1 MEYCLEVP
9 INPVSFGQVSTSL
22 LREVRSRGLDP
33 CIFPIN
39 QPDLSSQK
47 KDEDFEK
54 WLTKNIIKAPKQHSR
69 NNKAIKLWHLNGGM
83 GSQSKE
89 QILFTFYELDS
100 PTESE
105 INIARNNTLVTS
117 SKYSQ
122 EIFKSYDIQSKYVPL
137 GFDSFNFKKLDKT
150 YFDDDRV
157 TFNLCGKFEHR
168 KHHAKV
174 IRAWLKKFG
183 NNKKYYLQC
192 SIYNTFM
199 SQEENQRVVHELLQ
213 GESFFNVNFVGFM
226 NSNEV
231 YNDFLNS
238 ANIIIGMSGGEGWGL
253 PEFQS
258 TAIGK
263 HSVILNAHVYKD
275 WANDENSVLVSP
287 SGKVDSHDGKFF
299 IKGADYNQGQIFT
312 WEEDAFISGCEEAIK
327 RVESNPLNENGLK
340 LQEDFT
346 YSNTLDKILE
356 LV

>member
-1 MEYCLEVP
+1 
-9 INPVSFGQVSTSL
+9 
-22 LREVRSRGLDP
+22 
-33 CIFPIN
+33 
-39 QPDLSSQK
+39 
-47 KDEDFEK
+47 
-54 WLTKNIIKAPKQHSR
+54 
-69 NNKAIKLWHLNGGM
+69 
-83 GSQSKE
+83 
-89 QILFTFYELDS
+89 
-100 PTESE
+100 
-105 INIARNNTLVTS
+105 
-117 SKYSQ
+117 
-122 EIFKSYDIQSKYVPL
+122 
-137 GFDSFNFKKLDKT
+137 
-150 YFDDDRV
+150 
-157 TFNLCGKFEHR
+157 
-168 KHHAKV
+168 
-174 IRAWLKKFG
+174 
-183 NNKKYYLQC
+183 
-192 SIYNTFM
+192 M